1 MKNCVG
7 VADLLCAYADNELPE
22 SNKKIVEDHLLIC
35 ANCSAILRVY
45 NEISLAVDETNVP
58 APEAL
63 RVGVM
68 NRIQSENIP
77 REIDNNKQ
85 RKKYRYILSRFA
97 PVAACLVFGLLVWQF
112 WGTMWGSDNAA
123 SPAAPAPAAAPAA
136 APEVLLD
143 SFEMPAA
150 AGEEAQWDDAEA
162 FGLDISMEEEAVP
175 APADRMTQMGE
186 ADWLQH
192 LYDGID
198 GFGPLDGTDARL
210 FREAHAVV
218 TITGDLPVAL
228 AQFEPLP
235 DWQYGRFGW
244 EMLYSIPIPALADLL
259 EEISGRDYV
268 EVVFNNTDSAGNYVL
283 ILMTYGL

>member
-7 VADLLCAYADNELPE
+7 VADLLCAYDDNELPE

-45 NEISLAVDETNVP
+45 REISIAVDETNVP

-85 RKKYRYILSRFA
+85 RKQYRYILSRFA
-97 PVAACLVFGLLVWQF
+97 PVAACLVFGLLVWHF
-112 WGTMWGSDNAA
+112 WGTMWGGDNAA
-123 SPAAPAPAAAPAA
+123 SPAAPAPMAEPAAA

-143 SFEMPAA
+143 SFEMPVAEEA
-150 AGEEAQWDDAEA
+150 EAQWDDADA
-162 FGLDISMEEEAVP
+162 YGLDISLEDEAVP
-175 APADRMTQMGE
+175 ATPARIQSMLGE
-186 ADWLQH
+186 DWLQR

-198 GFGPLDGTDARL
+198 GFGPLDETDAIL

-218 TITGDLPVAL
+218 AITGDLPVAL
-228 AQFEPLP
+228 AEFEPLP

-244 EMLYSIPIPALADLL
+244 EML
-259 EEISGRDYV
+259 
-268 EVVFNNTDSAGNYVL
+268 
-283 ILMTYGL
+283 